1 MPRIVVSH
9 PYDGAGQRISRLG
22 LQSLLDELYGILSG
36 FELRVLE
43 QKDAN
48 GGAAIRKLI
57 DREFG
62 KAGGWAKTTVGDVDW
77 VKCKYINGTAVCIG
91 VEVQFSARSDLIIR
105 DLVHLRDAINLGEID
120 LGILVLPADLLS
132 YYATDRGPSIS
143 AGMRVVREMKVD
155 ELPLLLIAIEHDGPG
170 PALAK
175 QEKKQKKNPTES

>member
-1 MPRIVVSH
+1 MQI
-9 PYDGAGQRISRLG
+9 Y
-22 LQSLLDELYGILSG
+22 Y
-36 FELRVLE
+36 
-43 QKDAN
+43 
-48 GGAAIRKLI
+48 
-57 DREFG
+57 
-62 KAGGWAKTTVGDVDW
+62 
-77 VKCKYINGTAVCIG
+77 GTAVCIG
-91 VEVQFSARSDLIIR
+91 VEIQFSARSDLIIR

-120 LGILVLPADLLS
+120 LGILVLPTDLLS